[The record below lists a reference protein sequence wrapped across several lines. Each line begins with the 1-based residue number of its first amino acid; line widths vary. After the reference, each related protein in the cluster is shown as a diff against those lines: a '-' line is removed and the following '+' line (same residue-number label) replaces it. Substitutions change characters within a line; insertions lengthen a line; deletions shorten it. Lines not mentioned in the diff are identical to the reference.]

1 MTETET
7 RGVTRSWVFRLCC
20 SKLVDPG
27 RFQPLSDDFGSQIS
41 AFKNAGV
48 EIVIGVVIP
57 PDFATFWNQAVQQGF
72 KPKVVTTG
80 WDCS

>member
-41 AFKNAGV
+41 AFKM
-48 EIVIGVVIP
+48 
-57 PDFATFWNQAVQQGF
+57 QAS
-72 KPKVVTTG
+72 KL
-80 WDCS
+80 